1 MNGSILTPGNFKN
14 IGQPIKDDSKRGIF
28 KMITELKED
37 MGKVKKAMYGQNGN
51 INKEILKRKPK

>member
-1 MNGSILTPGNFKN
+1 MNGSILTPGKFKN

-37 MGKVKKAMYGQNGN
+37 MG
-51 INKEILKRKPK
+51 ITKERLVN